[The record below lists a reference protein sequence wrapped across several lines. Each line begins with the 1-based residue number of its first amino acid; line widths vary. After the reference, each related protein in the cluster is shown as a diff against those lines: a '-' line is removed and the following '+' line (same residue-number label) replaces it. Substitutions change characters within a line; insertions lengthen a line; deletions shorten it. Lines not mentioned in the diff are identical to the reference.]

1 MATEPH
7 DTVTFLFTDIEGSTK
22 LWDQSQERMSAALKK
37 HDDIVR
43 GVIERNNGK
52 VFETVGDAFCTA
64 FSNAPDA
71 VAAAIEVQRR
81 LADVSWTKDAA
92 IFVREAIHTG
102 SPETRE
108 GDYF

>member
-71 VAAAIEVQRR
+71 VAAAIARVPGQPGAGARARR
-81 LADVSWTKDAA
+81 GVGAGAKQE
-92 IFVREAIHTG
+92 RH
-102 SPETRE
+102 
-108 GDYF
+108 